1 MNKVLIMLADGF
13 EEVEAL
19 TCADYLQRAS
29 MEAVLVSTS
38 NDQIVEG
45 SHKIKVIANKL
56 LNDIVSSVN
65 YSAIIIPG
73 GQPGATNLKN
83 NKRVLEL
90 VKEFYDEEKIVASI
104 CAGPTVLHEAG
115 ILDGKKVTCFPG
127 YGDKLIGAKVV
138 NDIVVKDGNIIT
150 AMGPAAANY
159 FAIKIVEA
167 LRGSE
172 KARELRKSILL
183 DVVENQRWV

>member
-1 MNKVLIMLADGF
+1 MMNKVLIMLADGF

-29 MEAVLVSTS
+29 IEAVLVST
-38 NDQIVEG
+38 NNNQIVEG
-45 SHKIKVIANKL
+45 SHKIKVVANKL
-56 LNDIVSSVN
+56 LEDIVSAVN
-65 YSAIIIPG
+65 YSAIVIPG

-83 NKRVLEL
+83 NMRVLEL
-90 VKEFYDEEKIVASI
+90 IKEFYDEEKIVASI

-127 YGDKLIGAKVV
+127 YGDKLTGAKVV

-159 FAIKIVEA
+159 FAIKIVET

-172 KARELRKSILL
+172 KAKELRKSILL
-183 DVVENQRWV
+183 DVVENQR